1 MTLDVV
7 MSVESEL
14 GSDKDFESGDVAMAD
29 GTTDG
34 FLVTVSCG
42 LCRRTRFSMS

>member
-14 GSDKDFESGDVAMAD
+14 GSDKDLGSGNVAITD
-29 GTTDG
+29 GSTDG

-42 LCRRTRFSMS
+42 L

>member
-14 GSDKDFESGDVAMAD
+14 GSHEDLGSGNVAI
-29 GTTDG
+29 TDG
-34 FLVTVSCG
+34 STDSFLVTVSCS
-42 LCRRTRFSMS
+42 LWSRTRL

>member
-1 MTLDVV
+1 MALNVV

-14 GSDKDFESGDVAMAD
+14 GSDENLGSRNIAITD
-29 GTTDG
+29 GSTDG

-42 LCRRTRFSMS
+42 L

>member
-14 GSDKDFESGDVAMAD
+14 GSDENLGSGDVTITN
-29 GTTDG
+29 GSTDG
-34 FLVTVSCG
+34 FLITVSCG
-42 LCRRTRFSMS
+42 L